1 MRLIDVMTQVDKKK
15 LIIAGGVTVAILTLV
30 WLLGKYGGYSDS
42 PPPKT
47 VHHKAKPIIKPE
59 VVARAKPLPRPP
71 KPILV
76 GTPDYLDSKNG
87 FRDMVFGQ
95 PESDFTNLVL
105 KEEDEAH
112 QLATYTRSGDI
123 LNLEE
128 VPLESIE
135 YTFFNGQL
143 ARVTLKWNLE
153 HPDSLLAGA
162 PSTEVAARCSE
173 LYGHPRRQS
182 VRKDSTQYI
191 WSGKKVEI
199 ILDEFQVPGL
209 ANIGKSGW
217 AIPPTTT
224 GQMIFESIPAEH
236 NMKAVM
242 ANQIFGSQTGL

>member
-1 MRLIDVMTQVDKKK
+1 MKNFIVYTAVLS
-15 LIIAGGVTVAILTLV
+15 ILTGLV
-30 WLLGKYGGYSDS
+30 SGCGDYSDS
-42 PPPKT
+42 PAPKT
-47 VHHKAKPIIKPE
+47 VQHKAKSKAKPVVIERIKP
-59 VVARAKPLPRPP
+59 ARPP
-71 KPILV
+71 KQILV

-87 FRDMVFGQ
+87 FRDVFFGQ
-95 PESDFTNLVL
+95 PESDFSNLVL
-105 KEEDEAH
+105 KEKDEAH
-112 QLATYTRSGDI
+112 QMATYTRSGDI

-143 ARVTLKWNLE
+143 ARVTLKWNLV
-153 HPDSLLAGA
+153 HPDSLMAAA

-173 LYGHPRRQS
+173 LYGHPKRQS
-182 VRKDSTQYI
+182 IRKESTQYT
-191 WSGKKVEI
+191 WSGKTVEI
-199 ILDEFQVPGL
+199 FLDEFRVPGL